1 MRSRFAVTVIAA
13 SLAALAFAPAAHAE
27 GCHLGGGPYQYQGA
41 LTPWLGPSSDHN
53 TDGATGAA
61 KEALG
66 AQYAALWLSDAEQG
80 WDVGLAPGP
89 LDAAAARTA
98 IAAALAKRFDQ
109 ARVDFL
115 MSALHVVPQPYGEAD
130 LQAVQQQVFALL
142 NGMGLQSGVGIS
154 CTMTDSMRVE
164 AMVLTGD
171 AEPTAEQQA
180 AVAAALAP
188 FGDKVRWELRK
199 GAITPGADATPQ
211 TNVSTLPLVATYV
224 RLARASRCVHGA
236 AITVKALRRDDLR
249 SVTVTSRGHS
259 TTLRP
264 GRSARVRLHRPA
276 TKVTVTVKLR
286 NLPTATQTY
295 RYTRC

>member
-1 MRSRFAVTVIAA
+1 MAMAITA
-13 SLAALAFAPAAHAE
+13 AALAMAPATARAE
-27 GCHLGGGPYQYQGA
+27 GCVLGGGPYAYQGA
-41 LTPWLGPSSDHN
+41 LSPWLGPSSDHN

-80 WDVGLAPGP
+80 WDVGLAPGA

-98 IAAALAKRFDQ
+98 IGTALAKRFDQ

-115 MSALHVVPQPYGEAD
+115 MSALHVVAQPYGEAD
-130 LQAVQQQVFALL
+130 LQAVQQQVFALIT
-142 NGMGLQSGVGIS
+142 GMGLQSGVGIS
-154 CTMTDSMRVE
+154 CTMSDSMRVE
-164 AMVLTGD
+164 ATIFTGD
-171 AEPTAEQQA
+171 AEPTDAQRA

-188 FGDKVRWELRK
+188 FGDKLRYELRK
-199 GAITPGADATPQ
+199 GAIVPASGLAPE
-211 TNVSTLPLVATYV
+211 TNVSTLPLVSSYV
-224 RLARASRCVHGA
+224 RIARAGRCVHAA
-236 AITVKALRRDDLR
+236 AITVKTRRNADIK
-249 SVTVTSRGHS
+249 SVTVTSRGRS

-264 GRSARVRLHRPA
+264 GRSARVKLHRPA

-286 NLPTATQTY
+286 NLPGATQTY